1 MSQQFRNNSE
11 IAPKD
16 STPAPGERDAAARF
30 AAYTARLAALVQSR
44 LAPRYRSRLDAED
57 VVASAWRSFLVGVR
71 EDRWDLSATDLWPL
85 LAMLV
90 TRKLH
95 KQLRRNRDVDSQE
108 GSDPAAITRD
118 APTTEEATAAV
129 EALESALD
137 DLDPLD
143 REVVLLR
150 LRGDST
156 AEIAAATG
164 ASERSISRAF
174 ASASESL
181 RQQAGIDQ
189 HEFDHIDLSAV
200 IRRPATNN
208 VEQAWTV
215 GGDLPKLQYSNLKL
229 VRLIGQGGVGRVYRA
244 VDRTTGHN
252 LAVKFLKKQFW
263 KHAIALQSLSSEL
276 ETLSR
281 ISHPGVVRSRGWGRT
296 PSGTPFIAS
305 ELIEGQTLEEWSRST
320 HASISEKLSRLAD
333 VAEAL
338 SAVHA
343 AGIVHGDVTPTNIL
357 CEQTGR
363 TVLVDFG
370 LATAIQ
376 TPSVSRTGATLAFAA
391 PEQLSPAFGPIGPW
405 TDLYGLASTTFTILT
420 GNALPDGNTRAEI
433 IASILSGPQSKLEST
448 LKPLLPP
455 DLVKLL
461 SQCVAQNSHARPEAA
476 TVMNLMRSHQPL

>member
-1 MSQQFRNNSE
+1 MPGRRLEPPVMSEEFRNVSE
-11 IAPKD
+11 I
-16 STPAPGERDAAARF
+16 TAAERF

-71 EDRWDLSATDLWPL
+71 EDRWDLSTPDLWPL

-95 KQLRRNRDVDSQE
+95 KQLRRNRDVDTE
-108 GSDPAAITRD
+108 DDFDPATVSPE
-118 APTTEEATAAV
+118 APSADEATAAT

-164 ASERSISRAF
+164 ASERTISRAF
-174 ASASESL
+174 ATACEAL
-181 RQQAGIDQ
+181 RQHAGLAE
-189 HEFDHIDLSAV
+189 HEFRQIDLNAV
-200 IRRPATNN
+200 RPTTNGSELSPKWTIGGGLPEIR
-208 VEQAWTV
+208 
-215 GGDLPKLQYSNLKL
+215 YSELKL
-229 VRLIGQGGVGRVYRA
+229 VRLMGQGGIGRVYRA
-244 VDRTTGHN
+244 VERGTGNN

-281 ISHPGVVRSRGWGRT
+281 INHPGVVRSLGWGRT

-305 ELIEGQTLEEWSRST
+305 ELIEGQTLDEWSRSD
-320 HASISEKLSRLAD
+320 HATIAEKLSRLAD

-338 SAVHA
+338 AAVHS
-343 AGIVHGDVTPTNIL
+343 AGIVHGDITPTNIL
-357 CEQTGR
+357 CERSGR

-370 LATAIQ
+370 LATTIHAPAIAKA
-376 TPSVSRTGATLAFAA
+376 GATLAFAA

-405 TDLYGLASTTFTILT
+405 TDIHGLAATAFTILT
-420 GNALPDGNTRAEI
+420 GKPLPDGNTRAEI
-433 IASILSGPQSKLEST
+433 IASILSGTQAKLEST

-455 DLVKLL
+455 EVVAQL
-461 SQCVAQNSHARPEAA
+461 SQCVAVNARHRPDSLFRIAH
-476 TVMNLMRSHQPL
+476 VLPRRHPQ